1 MKRVSVIICI
11 LLCFVLTDKAHA
23 QRCLPGTKGLRITAG
38 MTDGFHTADKRN
50 ELGYH
55 FGMGTDRY
63 VNGCHKWVF
72 GGEYLQKYYPYK
84 DIRVPV
90 SQFTAEGGYY
100 YNFLSDA
107 NKVFLCYAGG
117 SVLAGYET
125 VNWGTGMLFDGS
137 RLCVGDAFVYGGA
150 VSLEIETYLANQV
163 VLLFHAR
170 ERCLWGN
177 DSGHFH
183 FQFGVGLKIIL
194 N

>member
-1 MKRVSVIICI
+1 MPTR
-11 LLCFVLTDKAHA
+11 CFSA
-23 QRCLPGTKGLRITAG
+23 I
-38 MTDGFHTADKRN
+38 
-50 ELGYH
+50 
-55 FGMGTDRY
+55 
-63 VNGCHKWVF
+63 
-72 GGEYLQKYYPYK
+72 
-84 DIRVPV
+84 
-90 SQFTAEGGYY
+90 
-100 YNFLSDA
+100 
-107 NKVFLCYAGG
+107 AGG

-183 FQFGVGLKIIL
+183 FLFGVGLKIIL

>member
-1 MKRVSVIICI
+1 M
-11 LLCFVLTDKAHA
+11 
-23 QRCLPGTKGLRITAG
+23 
-38 MTDGFHTADKRN
+38 
-50 ELGYH
+50 
-55 FGMGTDRY
+55 
-63 VNGCHKWVF
+63 
-72 GGEYLQKYYPYK
+72 
-84 DIRVPV
+84 
-90 SQFTAEGGYY
+90 
-100 YNFLSDA
+100 
-107 NKVFLCYAGG
+107 FLCYAGG